1 MHLIAVYRP
10 VLTLCALNTSE
21 KVPSPCREINRYFC
35 IARHQRLRAL
45 QPFCAEP
52 PLASTQRDHAPSPQP
67 RARGVGPALAVPR
80 DPSRM
85 RGSQQPDLSSRRSL
99 APPPGCRGPTCGDP
113 VTGAATALF
122 VSSRRMSD
130 PHSQHRGRLPLWRDV
145 KLFGDECTAAGTL
158 RSLRQ
163 ARWRGTSK
171 GGARGPPGA
180 RGSPSRSVGKC

>member
-1 MHLIAVYRP
+1 LSTPNELLASLAEH
-10 VLTLCALNTSE
+10 
-21 KVPSPCREINRYFC
+21 
-35 IARHQRLRAL
+35 L
-45 QPFCAEP
+45 QPSALVAPKRRPCTGGPSRPFSYAW
-52 PLASTQRDHAPSPQP
+52 LA
-67 RARGVGPALAVPR
+67 
-80 DPSRM
+80 RM